1 MEVLDGLPVLNI
13 TIDKLH
19 QGTDKISLVDFPA
32 MAVDWLKFAS
42 ITPLVDDIIKFNFDT
57 LQDQQKLAGPFI
69 IPNKPILR
77 EHPETKQRFYV
88 VFPTEV
94 VQEIADRFN
103 ENLNGAKFNKQH
115 TDDVEGVYVSE
126 NWVIEN
132 PKLDKAL
139 YKFGHELPAGT
150 WYGVVKV
157 KNTDLWNK
165 EILTGNLRGFSVEML
180 AGLKLSIDNAIIEE
194 TLLNKLEGLGEKV
207 GKNWTLLH
215 DDLIDENENE
225 LSLDDILGKYDFRVV
240 AKPDEPSRLDRN
252 KGDVGKWIVRYKYDG
267 PKDNKNRNFCR
278 RVLDYQDRTG
288 KVFRKEDIDI
298 MSFKGENTQ
307 FGRYSIFNYKGS
319 YGCRHRWRRQ
329 IFFVDFED
337 DETRKVG
344 NVPAIT
350 SNLDDQ
356 EATTDNPKPQ
366 PRQENF
372 NQINTNM
379 KINLA
384 LLEDLDPAT
393 LIIGAEV
400 ENENGDYTVNENVYT
415 VVDGV
420 ITAVTPVSQPGNEAP
435 LDDVPPAEDLEAWK
449 MEIVN
454 KLAELDAKV
463 EQLSAQVSG
472 TDLSTAENFSKADLT
487 ELFTK
492 FKAELLPGRKDD
504 NQADEVK
511 IELSYPEQM
520 AKKLAELKAK
530 NQRPATV

>member
-307 FGRYSIFNYKGS
+307 FGRYSIFNYK
-319 YGCRHRWRRQ
+319 
-329 IFFVDFED
+329 
-337 DETRKVG
+337 
-344 NVPAIT
+344 
-350 SNLDDQ
+350 
-356 EATTDNPKPQ
+356 
-366 PRQENF
+366 
-372 NQINTNM
+372 
-379 KINLA
+379 
-384 LLEDLDPAT
+384 
-393 LIIGAEV
+393 
-400 ENENGDYTVNENVYT
+400 
-415 VVDGV
+415 
-420 ITAVTPVSQPGNEAP
+420 
-435 LDDVPPAEDLEAWK
+435 
-449 MEIVN
+449 
-454 KLAELDAKV
+454 
-463 EQLSAQVSG
+463 
-472 TDLSTAENFSKADLT
+472 
-487 ELFTK
+487 
-492 FKAELLPGRKDD
+492 
-504 NQADEVK
+504 
-511 IELSYPEQM
+511 
-520 AKKLAELKAK
+520 
-530 NQRPATV
+530 